1 MDAARERPLAQR
13 QQAQRRAWM
22 VKRSENV
29 NLGGLWL
36 EGHGL
41 SVGSE
46 ALGLSFRVNR
56 AGASLQTQS
65 VEPVVVSCGLT
76 KTATLTM
83 LPRKVAA

>member
-1 MDAARERPLAQR
+1 
-13 QQAQRRAWM
+13 M
-22 VKRSENV
+22 VKRSEIGEF
-29 NLGGLWL
+29 GGAWRP
-36 EGHGL
+36 GHGL